1 MSTAFPPNI
10 HMIST
15 GALRRAAIALLF
27 TIFSVRFAPAQPP
40 VAAPAPVVAASD
52 PTLLRVFLK
61 DGSSLVSYGEFSRVG
76 DHVVISLPIQLDPL
90 KLQVV
95 SIPEGRVN
103 WERTD
108 AYSDS
113 ARAARYAATR
123 GPQDFAALNTSVS
136 QVLNDIALVEDPK
149 RKLAMATEG
158 RQNLTKWLADHFG
171 YRASDVAQMAGWF
184 DDIIAK
190 SRTAAGQPNFELSL
204 MAANAAAPSTPLL
217 PTPDDTSILD
227 QSYEAATLADSAP
240 ERISLLR
247 AIRESLQG
255 RTDPALAPLK
265 ASVTARLTE
274 EERTTSRYST
284 YITQVLRAAARLAAK
299 ADVQG
304 LIDMA
309 AHILED
315 DDRMGHKRPEQMASL
330 LTAVD
335 AKLEAARELRLARD
349 QWEARQQQRYAY
361 YHAIALPERAL
372 RLSRP
377 ALNEI
382 QQLAGPAP
390 DALGRA
396 KVRLTMAEQ
405 ALRGV
410 KPPREMEAAHSLL
423 VGAMQLAT
431 RAVENRFAAVQGGSM
446 QEARDAASAAGG
458 ALLLFD
464 RATQELQR
472 TDTPPELK

>member
-1 MSTAFPPNI
+1 
-10 HMIST
+10 MIST
-15 GALRRAAIALLF
+15 GPLRCAALGLLLAVSSATIAF
-27 TIFSVRFAPAQPP
+27 AQPP
-40 VAAPAPVVAASD
+40 APAPSPARAPAPAPAPTPASD

-61 DGSSLVSYGEFSRVG
+61 DGSTLVSYGEFSRVA

-95 SIPEGRVN
+95 SIPESQVD
-103 WERTD
+103 WQKTD
-108 AYSDS
+108 AYTDS

-123 GPQDFAALNTSVS
+123 GPDDFAALNGSVS
-136 QVLNDIALVEDPK
+136 QALNDIALQPDPQ
-149 RKLAMATEG
+149 RKLAMATEA
-158 RQNLTKWLADHFG
+158 RQNLTKWLADHFA

-190 SRTAAGQPNFELSL
+190 TRTAAGQPNFELSL
-204 MAANAAAPSTPLL
+204 LAANAAPPATPLL
-217 PTPDDTSILD
+217 PTPDDRSMLE
-227 QSYEAATLADSAP
+227 QSYEAALMADSAP

-247 AIRESLQG
+247 AIQESLQG
-255 RTDPALAPLK
+255 HGDRSLAPLK
-265 ASVTARLTE
+265 SSVNARLNGE
-274 EERTTSRYST
+274 EQTTTSYAT
-284 YITQVLRAAARLAAK
+284 YVRQVLRAAARLAAK

-315 DDRMGHKRPEQMASL
+315 DDRMGHKRPEQIASL

-335 AKLEAARELRLARD
+335 AKLEAARELRLSRD
-349 QWEARQQQRYAY
+349 QWEARQQERYAY

-377 ALNEI
+377 ALAAI

-390 DALGRA
+390 NVLGRA

-405 ALRGV
+405 ALRAV
-410 KPPREMEAAHSLL
+410 QPPAQMATAHSLL

-431 RAVENRFAAVQGGSM
+431 RAVENRFAAVQNGSM
-446 QEARDAASAAGG
+446 QQARDAASAAGG
-458 ALLLFD
+458 ALLLLD

-472 TDTPPELK
+472 SEEPPQLK